1 MIHIMSKAY
10 TVLFVMGYILAVGLM
25 GLGAIF
31 LMAAPAIEAPFIQ
44 NLVTGLIM
52 LAAGV
57 VIIVGLRLR
66 QRVVVEAKVTLKPT
80 QMKEFKC
87 KNCSAALSEK
97 DYTIAKNG
105 TVIVKCTYC
114 GALYELADNPIW

>member
-1 MIHIMSKAY
+1 MGKVH
-10 TVLFVMGYILAVGLM
+10 TVLFVIGNILAIGLLL
-25 GLGAIF
+25 LGAIF
-31 LMAAPAIEAPFIQ
+31 IMVAIADIIY
-44 NLVTGLIM
+44 LVIGLVM

-66 QRVVVEAKVTLKPT
+66 QNVVVEAKITLKPT

>member
-1 MIHIMSKAY
+1 MSKATAY
-10 TVLFVMGYILAVGLM
+10 TVLFTIGYIVAIGLM
-25 GLGAIF
+25 ALGAIF
-31 LMAAPAIEAPFIQ
+31 LMAAPANQYTFAA
-44 NLVTGLIM
+44 NLATGLIM

-66 QRVVVEAKVTLKPT
+66 QHVVVEAKVTLKPT